1 MNIYRHTFA
10 ATCPNDGDLIV
21 YRLEIRS
28 LCMIWVE
35 HIKAATAIIKSGI
48 QEQIADQLHDRF
60 GGDLTL
66 IGNHQGVEIESIRL
80 KE

>member
-28 LCMIWVE
+28 LRMIWVE
-35 HIKAATAIIKSGI
+35 HIKAATALIKAGI
-48 QEQIADQLHDRF
+48 QEQIADQLQETL
-60 GGDLTL
+60 GGHLILT
-66 IGNHQGVEIESIRL
+66 GTHQGIDIESIRL
-80 KE
+80 PE

>member
-1 MNIYRHTFA
+1 MNTYRHTFA

-21 YRLEIRS
+21 YQLEIRTTGI
-28 LCMIWVE
+28 IWVE

-48 QEQIADQLHDRF
+48 QEQIADLLHESL

-66 IGNHQGVEIESIRL
+66 LGVHQGVEIKSVRL
-80 KE
+80 SG